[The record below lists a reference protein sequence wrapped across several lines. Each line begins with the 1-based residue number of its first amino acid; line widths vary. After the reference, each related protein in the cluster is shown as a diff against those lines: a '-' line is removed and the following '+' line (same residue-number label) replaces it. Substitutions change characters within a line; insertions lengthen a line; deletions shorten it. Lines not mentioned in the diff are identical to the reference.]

1 MKERDPIVNLVKE
14 KVTGITEVFLCFQ
27 AVVYFLSFFTLTM
40 GLIALDLEGLSDKVS
55 RGLKKIILSILLE
68 NVVNVLFKDKYYLKW
83 QYF

>member
-1 MKERDPIVNLVKE
+1 
-14 KVTGITEVFLCFQ
+14 
-27 AVVYFLSFFTLTM
+27 M